1 MDISVQL
8 GFLLL
13 LVSLVSYFPCN
24 LIIQDIYIQDNFFDC
39 FAQLISETIL
49 KFLGIYV
56 HLSLWVKKSPSK
68 INVLVSPS
76 VFCIHVPTLSNCHA
90 SCLSHHLWLWSR
102 FPLYLSLSFPSNLIP
117 FRFLCSTQLIPFVFL
132 FVLRALCMAGIDL
145 GSASHFVHH
154 RLQRPDLEDDE
165 NQQDQDNNN
174 THEGLDLVATNQGPG
189 DIVARRPRGRPPG
202 SKNKPKPP
210 VIITRESANTLRAHI
225 LEVSSG
231 CDVFDS
237 VATYA
242 RKRQRGICVLS
253 GSGTVTNVTLRQPA
267 AVGAVVTLHGR
278 FEILSLSGSFLPPPA
293 PPGATSL
300 TVFLGGGQGQ
310 VVGGNVVG
318 PLVAS
323 GPVIVIASS
332 FTNVAYERLPL
343 DEDESLQMQQGQSSA
358 GGNDDGNGSGGVNNN
373 SFPDPSSGLPFFNL
387 PLNMPQLP
395 VDGWAGNSGGRQSY

>member
-1 MDISVQL
+1 
-8 GFLLL
+8 
-13 LVSLVSYFPCN
+13 
-24 LIIQDIYIQDNFFDC
+24 
-39 FAQLISETIL
+39 
-49 KFLGIYV
+49 
-56 HLSLWVKKSPSK
+56 
-68 INVLVSPS
+68 
-76 VFCIHVPTLSNCHA
+76 
-90 SCLSHHLWLWSR
+90 
-102 FPLYLSLSFPSNLIP
+102 
-117 FRFLCSTQLIPFVFL
+117 
-132 FVLRALCMAGIDL
+132 MAGIDL
-145 GSASHFVHH
+145 GSASNFVHH
-154 RLQRPDLEDDE
+154 LQRPNLEDDDD
-165 NQQDQDNNN
+165 NQDQDNNN
-174 THEGLDLVATNQGPG
+174 NEGLDLVSPNQGDVVG
-189 DIVARRPRGRPPG
+189 HRRPRGRPPG

-225 LEVSSG
+225 LEVTNG

-267 AVGAVVTLHGR
+267 AAGAVVTLHGR

-300 TVFLGGGQGQ
+300 SVFLGGGQGQ

-343 DEDESLQMQQGQSSA
+343 DEDESSLQMQQGQSST
-358 GGNDDGNGSGGVNNN
+358 SGGGGGGGAGVNN

-395 VDGWAGNSGGRQSY
+395 VDGWAGNSGGGRQSY

>member
-1 MDISVQL
+1 
-8 GFLLL
+8 
-13 LVSLVSYFPCN
+13 
-24 LIIQDIYIQDNFFDC
+24 
-39 FAQLISETIL
+39 
-49 KFLGIYV
+49 
-56 HLSLWVKKSPSK
+56 
-68 INVLVSPS
+68 
-76 VFCIHVPTLSNCHA
+76 
-90 SCLSHHLWLWSR
+90 
-102 FPLYLSLSFPSNLIP
+102 
-117 FRFLCSTQLIPFVFL
+117 
-132 FVLRALCMAGIDL
+132 MAGIDL
-145 GSASHFVHH
+145 GSASQHFVH
-154 RLQRPDLEDDE
+154 RLQRPDLEVHDE
-165 NQQDQDNNN
+165 SQDQDGNNN
-174 THEGLDLVATNQGPG
+174 NPEGLDLVSPNHGLG
-189 DIVARRPRGRPPG
+189 DVVGRRPRGRPPG
-202 SKNKPKPP
+202 SKYIPKPP

-267 AVGAVVTLHGR
+267 AAGSVVTLHGR

-300 TVFLGGGQGQ
+300 SVFLGGGQGQ

-358 GGNDDGNGSGGVNNN
+358 GGGGGGGGGDGVNN